1 MNNYTQKK
9 RVLHIIASMA
19 DGGAQRV
26 VYDFVKRHSELKE
39 YDLYFLSLS
48 GAKKSTYDLSIKKN
62 NMEFKYLNIPTY
74 DKSSNFFCKVIGIFR
89 DMLSIYEYVKSL
101 QLDIIH
107 THMSGI
113 IRNMIF
119 EFMCFDGKKYHTMHS
134 DPYSCSKLQVFFCKL
149 AFHCLNVHPIA
160 VGEMQRRKAIERYG
174 LSDCDLLRNS
184 VDIKS
189 IQESV
194 RELDKTALR
203 KKYNLPENAV
213 LIGSVGRLHPV
224 KNFDG
229 LLKIFVEYKKKNK
242 NSCLVIAGEGQEK
255 QHLLSLAS
263 SLGVAESV
271 FLIGNIPLN
280 EIYAFYKALDI
291 FVMTSRTEAAP
302 MVFLEAQAVGVRCVV
317 ANSIDKDMVF
327 MSNVICMPPDASIN
341 DWCNAFENRDYINSN
356 VRDSREFD
364 LNTVMAR
371 LEVIYN
377 KY

>member
-1 MNNYTQKK
+1 MKK
-9 RVLHIIASMA
+9 KVLHIISSMC

-26 VYDFVKRHSELKE
+26 VYDYVQRKKQLDGYELI
-39 YDLYFLSLS
+39 FLSLS
-48 GAKKSTYDLSIKKN
+48 PPTESTYDLNIRNHKYQFS
-62 NMEFKYLNIPTY
+62 YLNY
-74 DKSSNFFCKVIGIFR
+74 NKSNCKIVVLRGMLNFFRRNIA
-89 DMLSIYEYVKSL
+89 IYKFVSNCNP
-101 QLDIIH
+101 DIIH
-107 THMSGI
+107 THITLIFLNLFIIFILFQGI
-113 IRNMIF
+113 
-119 EFMCFDGKKYHTMHS
+119 KVHTMHS
-134 DPYSCSKLQVFFCKL
+134 DPYRFSNKVAMLSKFV
-149 AFHCLNVHPIA
+149 FHCLNVHPIA

-229 LLKIFVEYKKKNK
+229 LLKIFVEYKKKNT

-327 MSNVICMPPDASIN
+327 MSNVICMPSDASIN
-341 DWCNAFENRDYINSN
+341 DWCTAFENRDYINSN